1 MVMTTYGDKFNS
13 AVAAELRAERA
24 RKGIT
29 LAKLVEG
36 SGIAQ
41 SSVQRYLKGD
51 RDIPI
56 AALYD
61 ICNVLTVDPRV
72 IFERAE
78 QAV

>member
-1 MVMTTYGDKFNS
+1 MTTYGEAFS
-13 AVAAELRAERA
+13 LAVASELRAERA

-29 LAKLVEG
+29 LAELVEG

-41 SSVQRYLKGD
+41 STVQRYLGGK

-56 AALYD
+56 TALYD
-61 ICNVLTVDPRV
+61 MCRVLTVDPRV

-78 QAV
+78 QSVK